1 MEAKGLE
8 PSNLLTA
15 SQALYQ
21 LSYAP
26 EGCQHSIRDGPDATH
41 ERPGVP
47 SEASCQTTN
56 LGTVEPYDFR
66 EVEERWQRRWD
77 EDGTYQVDQDDPRPA
92 YYVLSMY
99 P

>member
-26 EGCQHSIRDGPDATH
+26 VGRRHASGSPHDSSPYSRELSDYRHDVDEETLDPVWGQPPDLPVA
-41 ERPGVP
+41 
-47 SEASCQTTN
+47 
-56 LGTVEPYDFR
+56 
-66 EVEERWQRRWD
+66 
-77 EDGTYQVDQDDPRPA
+77 
-92 YYVLSMY
+92 
-99 P
+99 

>member
-26 EGCQHSIRDGPDATH
+26 GIGFQATSPRQAIGLRSRGEPARTPGCLTGIS
-41 ERPGVP
+41 
-47 SEASCQTTN
+47 
-56 LGTVEPYDFR
+56 R
-66 EVEERWQRRWD
+66 E
-77 EDGTYQVDQDDPRPA
+77 
-92 YYVLSMY
+92 
-99 P
+99 